1 MSDHMENNK
10 DFSGMEHRES
20 TCLVKGMKTI
30 MDLSDIVKIRN
41 LMASAREGGARKM
54 AMMAVVFGV
63 AAALIPGGHVNARTL
78 LATVQGTVSKGTTSD
93 TLKLYSSSSGNYVI
107 KIDNDTDT
115 SRCKMLIPGKAVTV
129 GIYRGD
135 DANLHADS
143 IVSGKVNANVS
154 IDSNRSTVTGK
165 VMEATTEDMLYLDTS
180 SGEMHIKLDTTTD
193 YSGVKIMTVGKEI
206 AVVTSRGSDAYM
218 HAISIADNSGTGSSS
233 GTSTSS
239 TSSSSAPANTTEV
252 KGTPT
257 DKSTSNVLYLNTD
270 GGVMYLVID
279 SDTDTSGGFM
289 FTPGNKVTA
298 YVYRG
303 SDANMHAAK
312 VVGTRSSGA
321 TVGSTTTTF
330 SGSVESNSNEGML
343 YLNTSGGTM
352 KFKLDSTTS
361 LNNAKGL
368 TKGKI
373 VTVSGSVGSD
383 EYWHAV
389 TITTK

>member
-1 MSDHMENNK
+1 
-10 DFSGMEHRES
+10 
-20 TCLVKGMKTI
+20 
-30 MDLSDIVKIRN
+30 
-41 LMASAREGGARKM
+41 
-54 AMMAVVFGV
+54 
-63 AAALIPGGHVNARTL
+63 
-78 LATVQGTVSKGTTSD
+78 
-93 TLKLYSSSSGNYVI
+93 
-107 KIDNDTDT
+107 
-115 SRCKMLIPGKAVTV
+115 MLIPGKAVTV

-233 GTSTSS
+233 STSTSS
-239 TSSSSAPANTTEV
+239 NSSSSAPANTTEV

-361 LNNAKGL
+361 LNNSKGL

-383 EYWHAV
+383 GYWHAV

>member
-1 MSDHMENNK
+1 MSDHLENDK
-10 DFSGMEHRES
+10 DYIGMEHRES

-63 AAALIPGGHVNARTL
+63 AAALIPGGEVNARTL

-107 KIDNDTDT
+107 KIDSDTDT

-135 DANLHADS
+135 DAYLHADN

-165 VMEATTEDMLYLDTS
+165 VMDATTEDMLYLDTS

-193 YSGVKIMTVGKEI
+193 YSGIKLMTVGKEI
-206 AVVTSRGSDAYM
+206 SVVTSRGSDAYM
-218 HAISIADNSGTGSSS
+218 HAISISDNSVSGSSGS
-233 GTSTSS
+233 TSTS
-239 TSSSSAPANTTEV
+239 TSDSAPANTTMV
-252 KGTPT
+252 TGTPT
-257 DKSTSNVLYLNTD
+257 DKSTANVLYLNTS

-279 SDTDTSGGFM
+279 SNTDTSGGFM

-312 VVGTRSSGA
+312 VVGTRASGA
-321 TVGSTTTTF
+321 TVGSSTTTF
-330 SGSVESNSNEGML
+330 SGSVESNSTEEIL

-352 KFKLDSTTS
+352 KFKLDSTTT

-373 VTVSGSVGSD
+373 VTISGSVGSD
-383 EYWHAV
+383 EFWHAV
-389 TITTK
+389 SITAK

>member
-1 MSDHMENNK
+1 MSDHLENDK
-10 DFSGMEHRES
+10 DYIGMEHRES

-63 AAALIPGGHVNARTL
+63 AAALIPGGEVNARTL

-107 KIDNDTDT
+107 KIDSDTDT

-135 DANLHADS
+135 DAYLHADN

-165 VMEATTEDMLYLDTS
+165 VMDATTEDMLYLDTS

-193 YSGVKIMTVGKEI
+193 YSGIKLMTVGKEI
-206 AVVTSRGSDAYM
+206 SVVTSRGSDAYM
-218 HAISIADNSGTGSSS
+218 HAISISDNSASGSSGS
-233 GTSTSS
+233 TSTS
-239 TSSSSAPANTTEV
+239 TSDSAPANTTMV
-252 KGTPT
+252 TGTPT
-257 DKSTSNVLYLNTD
+257 DKSTANVLYLNTS

-279 SDTDTSGGFM
+279 SNTDTSGGFM

-312 VVGTRSSGA
+312 VVGTRASGA
-321 TVGSTTTTF
+321 TVGSSTTTF
-330 SGSVESNSNEGML
+330 SGSVESNSTEEIL

-352 KFKLDSTTS
+352 KFKLDSTTT

-373 VTVSGSVGSD
+373 VTISGSVGSD
-383 EYWHAV
+383 EFWHAV
-389 TITTK
+389 SITAK